1 MSPGSLNVNCNKIK
15 SKIYIMKL
23 KNLVIFSM
31 LFAFAATSFAQ
42 NDQGAA
48 SEQCLINISLFNES
62 AKNKQYAD
70 ALGPWDAAY
79 QECPGANKVIY
90 SRGREIVQWEL
101 SQQKDDASYQKVF
114 DKLMGMYDNRIKYFG
129 DDSRYPT
136 PWILGLKALDY
147 IGFDKTDV
155 LKKPAYEWLAQSI
168 DGLGNN
174 SEIEVLRQFVVLS
187 GKIFEAE
194 PAHGKQ
200 YIEDYLK
207 VNEILESI
215 AIDSTHK
222 YASYAKQLENGLDIV
237 FAQSGAADCGTLD
250 NLYKAEVIAKSS
262 DLAFLKKVVSFYKRV
277 KCTESNVYFNASELS
292 HKIQPSSESANGLA
306 EMSYKAGNNEDAI
319 NFYNEA
325 IRLSEN
331 NADKA
336 DYSYKVAQLY
346 YAKLSNYP
354 KAKEYARKTIEFAPN
369 NGNAYLL
376 IGLTYASAKGIY
388 DDPVL
393 AKTVFW
399 AAVDKFV
406 KAKQVDPTIAED
418 ANKLIN
424 TYSQYFPSKDDIFFK
439 PELKEGGSFYV
450 AGWIGENTTCR

>member
-1 MSPGSLNVNCNKIK
+1 
-15 SKIYIMKL
+15 MKL
-23 KNLVIFSM
+23 KKLIVLSLGLV
-31 LFAFAATSFAQ
+31 FAAGAFAQ

-62 AKNKQYAD
+62 AKNKQFAD
-70 ALGPWDAAY
+70 ALSPWNAAY
-79 QECPGANKVIY
+79 EECPGANKVIY
-90 SRGREIVQWEL
+90 SRGRDIVQWEL

-147 IGFDKTDV
+147 VAFNKTDV

-168 DGLGNN
+168 DGLGIS
-174 SEIEVLRQFVVLS
+174 SEIEVLRQYVVLS

-194 PAHGKQ
+194 PAHGKL

-207 VNEILESI
+207 VNALLETI
-215 AIDSTHK
+215 AADSTHK
-222 YASYAKQLENGLDIV
+222 FATYAKQLENGLDIV

-250 NLYKAEVIAKSS
+250 NLYKEEVKNKST
-262 DLAFLKKVVSFYKRV
+262 DIDYLKKVLSFYKRV
-277 KCTESNVYFNASELS
+277 KCTESNVYFAASEYA

-306 EMSYKAGNNEDAI
+306 EMSYKSGNFEDAI
-319 NFYNEA
+319 GFYNQA
-325 IRLSEN
+325 INLAKANSE
-331 NADKA
+331 KA
-336 DYSYKVAQLY
+336 DYSYKIAQLY

-354 KAKEYARKTIEFAPN
+354 KTKEYARKTIEFAPN
-369 NGNAYLL
+369 NGNAYLIL
-376 IGLTYASAKGIY
+376 GLSYASAKGIF

-406 KAKQVDPTIAED
+406 KARQVDPSIADE
-418 ANKLIN
+418 ANKLIS

-450 AGWIGENTTCR
+450 GGWIGESTTCR